1 VIDRLDDLRLFLA
14 IISAGSLSE
23 AARRSNLSLTSISRR
38 LAGFEDRLGVRLFD
52 RSARKFVLTAE
63 GSLLQRRAASI
74 LDAVDSTVA
83 EMEGVSGAVRGKL
96 RISAPNA
103 IGRRQ
108 ISALCQ
114 GFVQLHPEVQL
125 ELVLSY
131 SRPDVLKENLDLAI
145 QTKRPTAGE
154 VIQRKLISSRRVI
167 CAAPSYLEK
176 HSTPTRPEDLTE
188 HNCILMR
195 RGSTLYD
202 QWRVRLDGEIVNV
215 SVAGSLVSN
224 NSDTVLTWV
233 RSGAGI
239 AMKALWD
246 IKDDLD
252 QGRLIE
258 LLPNYACDDISLYAT
273 YSDRRNLHA
282 RLRRFLDY
290 LADNI
295 SV

>member
-176 HSTPTRPEDLTE
+176 H
-188 HNCILMR
+188 
-195 RGSTLYD
+195 RGSTPIS
-202 QWRVRLDGEIVNV
+202 R
-215 SVAGSLVSN
+215 
-224 NSDTVLTWV
+224 TV
-233 RSGAGI
+233 
-239 AMKALWD
+239 
-246 IKDDLD
+246 
-252 QGRLIE
+252 E
-258 LLPNYACDDISLYAT
+258 LKP
-273 YSDRRNLHA
+273 
-282 RLRRFLDY
+282 
-290 LADNI
+290 
-295 SV
+295 